1 MFIGTVCLG
10 GNVRKEEV
18 AKYLANLTPNW
29 ALLGVFFGN
38 VWASSVTTSEGTGGS
53 QESAGGQCS
62 VVHKIHPATEIR
74 HGLHAPFRLLV
85 PDRLF
90 ILNMKWYWLRMSQ
103 RCNGLHRKH

>member
-1 MFIGTVCLG
+1 MFIKTVCLG

-53 QESAGGQCS
+53 QESAGGQCP

-74 HGLHAPFRLLV
+74 HGLHAPWV
-85 PDRLF
+85 AP
-90 ILNMKWYWLRMSQ
+90 
-103 RCNGLHRKH
+103 KHSGFWCLIDSSS